1 MIANFEGTV
10 NATTLTCNITDEGFQ
25 LSTQWTL
32 GNFGEG
38 GSDLQ
43 SVTRAPVLFSISG
56 DVTSDPR
63 ITFQNR
69 LTILNL
75 TYELDGV
82 VVYCGTSEELQQANF
97 TLKVYRKSIIQL
109 IRNV

>member
-1 MIANFEGTV
+1 MIANFEGAFNV
-10 NATTLTCNITDEGFQ
+10 ATLTCNVTNEGFQ
-25 LSTQWTL
+25 ISTQWTL
-32 GNFGEG
+32 GNFREG
-38 GSDLQ
+38 GSELQ
-43 SVTRAPVLFSISG
+43 SVTSAPEFFSISG

-97 TLKVYRKSIIQL
+97 TLKVYRK
-109 IRNV
+109 N